1 MRGISVTENANFNKK
16 ISSETVIKNST
27 RKFMARIALRWPP
40 HLPWRWL
47 IVLPSFLLLSFFAH
61 AQNTGGYTLQ
71 INGAGTFTPLLNEY
85 LEIARHTADAD
96 LSVEELQRLVAIT
109 PQQIREILATEG
121 YFSPT
126 IDYTLS
132 QEEGR
137 WIARFNVMLGMP
149 TVVSGV
155 DIRFDGE
162 ITKNAAHAQRMELL
176 RRQWSLRPG
185 ERFRQAAWNDAKN
198 MLLKG
203 LLNRDY
209 PAARIAASEARI
221 DADKR
226 VAELTVDVDS
236 GPAFTFGE
244 LDIQGLRR
252 YSRAMIDMLNPIQ
265 PGEPFSQEK
274 LTELQSRL
282 QDTGYFRSVFATVEV
297 DPEHPQRVPIRL
309 DLTENERKRLAFGV
323 GFSTDTGARA
333 QLKWLDRNF
342 LERSWRLE
350 SELRVDRVTGL
361 LGADVFLPA
370 IRGGWVPSV
379 GAHYEH
385 ANIEGE
391 TDDKIRTGARLT
403 SPVKTDEQAWSV
415 SYLADR
421 QKIAGIPANNRQA
434 LIASYNYTMRRL
446 DNLITPHHGYVASV
460 ELSAGPRGPLNERD
474 LGRVVGNAT
483 WLSPIVR
490 RWHTV
495 LRGQV
500 GQVFVAGRESV
511 PADLLFRTGGN
522 QTVRGYA
529 FNSLGVAQNGAIVGG
544 TVLAVLSAE
553 LVYAITPQWGAAVFT
568 DAGNAADSWRGFRL
582 QQGSGIGA
590 RWQSPVG
597 PVNIDLAYGHAT
609 RKLRLH
615 FSVGY
620 GF

>member
-1 MRGISVTENANFNKK
+1 MHGVSATGNANFNKK
-16 ISSETVIKNST
+16 INSETVIK
-27 RKFMARIALRWPP
+27 KFAREFMIRIAPRWSSR
-40 HLPWRWL
+40 LSWRWF
-47 IVLPSFLLLSFFAH
+47 IVLPLFLLLSFLAH
-61 AQNTGGYTLQ
+61 AQSTGGYTVQ
-71 INGAGTFTPLLNEY
+71 INGAGTLTPVLNEY
-85 LEIARHTADAD
+85 LEITRHTADAD

-109 PQQIREILATEG
+109 PQQIRELLATEG
-121 YFSPT
+121 YFSPA
-126 IDYTLS
+126 IDHTLS
-132 QEEGR
+132 QEDGR
-137 WIARFNVMLGMP
+137 WIARFNVVPGTP

-162 ITKNAAHAQRMELL
+162 ITKNPAHAQRIDML

-185 ERFRQAAWNDAKN
+185 ERFRQAAWNNAKN
-198 MLLKG
+198 TLLKG

-221 DADKR
+221 DPDKH

-244 LDIQGLRR
+244 LNIQGLTR

-297 DPEHPQRVPIRL
+297 DPVHPQHVPIRL
-309 DLTENERKRLAFGV
+309 DLTENERKRLAFGI
-323 GFSTDTGARA
+323 GFSTDTGARG

-342 LERSWRLE
+342 LGRNWRLE
-350 SELRVDRVTGL
+350 SELRVDRETSL

-370 IRGGWVPSV
+370 IRSGWLPSV

-385 ANIEGE
+385 SNIAGE

-403 SPVKTDEQAWSV
+403 SPVKTDEQVWSV

-421 QKIAGIPANNRQA
+421 QKIADIPANNRQA
-434 LIASYNYTMRRL
+434 LIASYSYTMRRL
-446 DNLITPHHGYVASV
+446 DNLLMPHDGYVASI
-460 ELSAGPRGPLNERD
+460 ELSAGPRGPLNETD

-483 WLSPIVR
+483 WLSAMGR

-597 PVNIDLAYGHAT
+597 PVNIDLAYGHET